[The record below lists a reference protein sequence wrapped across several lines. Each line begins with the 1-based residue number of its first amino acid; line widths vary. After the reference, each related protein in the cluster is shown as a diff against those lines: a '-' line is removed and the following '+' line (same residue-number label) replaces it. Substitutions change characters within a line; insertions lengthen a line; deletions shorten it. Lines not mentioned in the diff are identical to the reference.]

1 MIDLIKE
8 LPDIQGCCLLT
19 PTGTLGCYRADRRF
33 YPDPALRAALAALV
47 EQWLRE
53 DRDAAD
59 TRRMRLGVVFA
70 DRRDPPWR
78 TTLALDDEVLR
89 RLHPVTVADNRPAGD
104 FPRRQREHSIFRGM
118 ELLLDYRDP
127 AMADIPY
134 YCPVLVNRGT
144 TLAHYLPWPER
155 PRRAGDDRVIAVE
168 VIDLL
173 AGRARSQRRVPGVA
187 ELVAAERA
195 AVVHPERRR
204 A

>member
-8 LPDIQGCCLLT
+8 LPDIQGCYLLT

-33 YPDPALRAALAALV
+33 HPDTELRAALTALI
-47 EQWLRE
+47 EQWLQE
-53 DRDAAD
+53 DRAAAD
-59 TRRMRLGVVFA
+59 HRGMRLAVVFA
-70 DRRDPPWR
+70 DRRDRPWR
-78 TTLALDDEVLR
+78 TTLALEDAVLR
-89 RLHPVTVADNRPAGD
+89 RLHPATAAADRPAAGL
-104 FPRRQREHSIFRGM
+104 PCGPREHSIFRGM

-127 AMADIPY
+127 AMDDIPY
-134 YCPVLVNRGT
+134 YCPVLVNRNT

-155 PRRAGDDRVIAVE
+155 PRRPGDGRVIAIE

-173 AGRARSQRRVPGVA
+173 AGRARSQRRVPGVS

-195 AVVHPERRR
+195 SVVHPERRR

>member
-8 LPDIQGCCLLT
+8 LPDIQGCYLLT
-19 PTGTLGCYRADRRF
+19 PTGTLGSYRADRRF
-33 YPDPALRAALAALV
+33 YPDIDLRQALAGPI
-47 EQWLRE
+47 EQWLGEYR
-53 DRDAAD
+53 AASD
-59 TRRMRLGVVFA
+59 TRGMRLGVVFA
-70 DRRDPPWR
+70 DRRDAPWK
-78 TTLALDDEVLR
+78 TTLALADEVLR
-89 RLHPVTVADNRPAGD
+89 RLFPVTVVGD
-104 FPRRQREHSIFRGM
+104 ERWDGFPRRQREHSIFRGM

-134 YCPVLVNRGT
+134 YCPVLVYRGT

-155 PRRAGDDRVIAVE
+155 PRRPGDDRVIAVE

-173 AGRARSQRRVPGVA
+173 AGRARSQRRAAGVA

-195 AVVHPERRR
+195 AVVCPEWRR